1 MERLGQYAWA
11 ESPGTRP
18 TVRVCTEVL
27 TLSEPLPQLLDA
39 DTTYTSDPLPTGTQL
54 PTSVKEK
61 TRFWYKGLPALPSP
75 DQANLLHSWC
85 PGPHGPVE
93 VAACLLPLGNSRGQY
108 APYSV
113 SPSTQHRASG
123 AGAQGIL
130 RMLWVLS
137 VLATSQH
144 IFRSPWCAC
153 CSSTPTSMGSN
164 FLSSPFDHRERS
176 LNS

>member
-61 TRFWYKGLPALPSP
+61 TRFWYKGLPALPALTKQTCCTP
-75 DQANLLHSWC
+75 GALGRTALLRWQPAFSLW
-85 PGPHGPVE
+85 
-93 VAACLLPLGNSRGQY
+93 AAREDSMHLIRSLP
-108 APYSV
+108 A
-113 SPSTQHRASG
+113 PSTEP
-123 AGAQGIL
+123 QGQ
-130 RMLWVLS
+130 
-137 VLATSQH
+137 A
-144 IFRSPWCAC
+144 
-153 CSSTPTSMGSN
+153 
-164 FLSSPFDHRERS
+164 HREF
-176 LNS
+176 